1 MDQSPISKEESSAL
15 CPKNL
20 TANIPETTQLHY
32 HIRIYYLHNQL
43 LDSVGDS
50 EDDDEF
56 LVW

>member
-32 HIRIYYLHNQL
+32 HIRINDLHNQL

-56 LVW
+56 L